1 MVSNNR
7 MFNGKPVR
15 RLIVSVELE
24 TVEAVDKH
32 LSNGY
37 PWRAGGNRS
46 EFVRLAIEERLRRLT
61 NIDNQPT
68 KV

>member
-1 MVSNNR
+1 MSNNR

-24 TVEAVDKH
+24 TVEAVDTY

-61 NIDNQPT
+61 INDSHPT
-68 KV
+68 KA